1 MNATVFLQG
10 LGLCAS
16 LIMAIGAQNAH
27 VLRMGLARQH
37 VQPTI
42 AICIVLDG
50 LLIAL
55 GVAGMGKLIE
65 DTPVLLALTRWGGAA
80 FLIWYGLRAWRS
92 ALASNSMSHGGAPQL
107 DRRTAI
113 ITVLSLSLLNPHVY
127 LDTVLLVGSIGGQQ
141 APELR
146 PTFVLGAWT
155 ASILWFISLGFG
167 ARLLAPLFARP
178 LAWRILDGLIG
189 AVMLLIAGILLAN

>member
-1 MNATVFLQG
+1 MSTSVYFQG

-37 VQPTI
+37 VVPTI
-42 AICIVLDG
+42 AICIVLDCI
-50 LLIAL
+50 LITL

-65 DTPVLLALTRWGGAA
+65 DTPLLLAITRWGGAA
-80 FLIWYGLRAWRS
+80 FLVWYGLRAWRS
-92 ALASNSMSHGGAPQL
+92 ALSSNQLDARGAPAL

-113 ITVLSLSLLNPHVY
+113 ITVLTLSLLNPHVY

-141 APELR
+141 APDSR
-146 PTFVLGAWT
+146 PAFVLGAWT
-155 ASILWFISLGFG
+155 ASALWFISLGFG

-189 AVMLLIAGILLAN
+189 AVMLLIAALLVI

>member
-1 MNATVFLQG
+1 MSASVYFQG

-37 VQPTI
+37 VPLTI
-42 AICIVLDG
+42 AICIVLDCV
-50 LLIAL
+50 LIAL

-65 DTPVLLALTRWGGAA
+65 DTPLLLGLARWGGAA
-80 FLIWYGLRAWRS
+80 FLLWYGLRAWRS
-92 ALASNSMSHGGAPQL
+92 ALSSQSMQHGLAPAI

-113 ITVLSLSLLNPHVY
+113 LSVLSLSLLNPHVY

-141 APELR
+141 APEAR
-146 PTFVLGAWT
+146 PLFILGAWT
-155 ASILWFISLGFG
+155 ASILWFVSLGFG
-167 ARLLAPLFARP
+167 ARLLAPLFMQP

-189 AVMLLIAGILLAN
+189 AVMLAIAVALLNY